1 MNPTQLTVHEIL
13 TTISGDL
20 RRLPYKHHP
29 NRVEFLKK
37 NESFELK
44 SVLQGAFNEK
54 VQFNLPT
61 GTPPP
66 FKKGTPLPFKNSIS
80 AFAGLLQE
88 KKTMLREGA
97 FLKIL
102 GSCTD
107 EEAKI
112 LIAIKDKRLND
123 LYKGITLEI
132 ASAAFPK
139 LFGN

>member
-1 MNPTQLTVHEIL
+1 MNQNQLTVHEIL

-20 RRLPYKHHP
+20 RRLPYKYHP

-37 NESFELK
+37 NECFELK

-54 VQFNLPT
+54 IQFNLPS
-61 GTPPP
+61 GKPPES
-66 FKKGTPLPFKNSIS
+66 KKGTPIPFKNSIS

-88 KKTMLREGA
+88 KKQMARESA
-97 FLKIL
+97 FIKIL
-102 GSCTD
+102 SGCTD

-112 LIAIKDKRLND
+112 LVAIKDKRLDD
-123 LYKGITLEI
+123 LYKGISLEI

-139 LFGN
+139 LFGK

>member
-1 MNPTQLTVHEIL
+1 MSNTTQLTVHEIL

-20 RRLPYKHHP
+20 RRLPYKYHP

-37 NESFELK
+37 HECFELK

-54 VQFNLPT
+54 IVFNLPQ
-61 GTPPP
+61 GNPPE
-66 FKKGTPLPFKNSIS
+66 FKKGTPVSFKDSIS
-80 AFAGLLQE
+80 AFAGLLSE
-88 KKTMLREGA
+88 KKTVVREGS

-102 GSCTD
+102 GRCSD

-112 LIAIKDKRLND
+112 LIAIKDKRLSD

-132 ASAAFPK
+132 AKEAFPK
-139 LFGN
+139 LF